1 MKKLTLF
8 LAVFTV
14 LIISFLF
21 SGCTTTTKTTTVFDE
36 KGTIVAQEVIGEKDA
51 FDKVTNSTKEKTIF
65 VWSNGWFARLRLKIP
80 FLKDAFQFFDM
91 TVGELNTGRLHIKDG
106 AHLQYVKD
114 AINATKETLTA
125 NKEGVKNE

>member
-1 MKKLTLF
+1 MNNLIKVTAI
-8 LAVFTV
+8 LAV
-14 LIISFLF
+14 LLISFLIA
-21 SGCTTTTKTTTVFDE
+21 GCSTTTKTTTVFDE
-36 KGTIVAQEVIGEKDA
+36 KGTIVAQEVLGEKDA

-65 VWSNGWFARLRLKIP
+65 VWSNGWFARLRFKIP

-114 AINATKETLTA
+114 AINATKESLTA